1 MTFIDEV
8 AEPAVQVIRA
18 KSCPPM
24 PKTLP
29 MPKDATKLHA
39 MREQKQRALQ
49 VSKLQERSQLV
60 STGRAAP
67 HEIRQATPSLGSY
80 GHPNIC
86 RRPCILMVKGT
97 CQKGSDCGFCHQDH
111 ELRPPSFDK
120 QQREFLKRL
129 PAVTFMELIL
139 PYVREKVEASELP
152 GLVIGVWGRDIH
164 RIYRRKKLPWI
175 ADRILD
181 CNSWHASCNIMQ
193 YLQSLTKTG
202 QNRYVRHCKVQKQ
215 CHVSRFSSHL
225 QCALCLALLSRKLCS
240 LVISCVVHIS
250 ATGDHCEL
258 VEIRV

>member
-1 MTFIDEV
+1 MACFRYHMTFIDEV

-152 GLVIGVWGRDIH
+152 GAHQVLQLLKSEIIVRAVQAPVGNRVQRTPRRIRFALERMSLSNLVSVICSALPGVFP
-164 RIYRRKKLPWI
+164 KLM
-175 ADRILD
+175 A
-181 CNSWHASCNIMQ
+181 
-193 YLQSLTKTG
+193 
-202 QNRYVRHCKVQKQ
+202 
-215 CHVSRFSSHL
+215 
-225 QCALCLALLSRKLCS
+225 CAKPP
-240 LVISCVVHIS
+240 
-250 ATGDHCEL
+250 GF
-258 VEIRV
+258 

>member
-1 MTFIDEV
+1 MACFRYHMTFIDEV

-60 STGRAAP
+60 STGQAAP
-67 HEIRQATPSLGSY
+67 HEIGGLVRQAIPSLGSY

-152 GLVIGVWGRDIH
+152 GAHQVLQLLKSEIIVRAVQAPVGNRVQRTPRRIRFVLERMSLSNLVSVICLTLPGVFP
-164 RIYRRKKLPWI
+164 KLM
-175 ADRILD
+175 ANELKDLRETARILE
-181 CNSWHASCNIMQ
+181 A
-193 YLQSLTKTG
+193 
-202 QNRYVRHCKVQKQ
+202 
-215 CHVSRFSSHL
+215 
-225 QCALCLALLSRKLCS
+225 
-240 LVISCVVHIS
+240 
-250 ATGDHCEL
+250 
-258 VEIRV
+258 